1 MLRTKRTQVLK
12 NYLVTLL
19 DETEYDLKNHGD
31 QGGCHSPSADNT
43 LRVSLRSRRLERKK
57 ERAREKKTHARGEGV
72 LPLPSRVS
80 LSRAR
85 SFLHPLLPSAG

>member
-1 MLRTKRTQVLK
+1 MLRTKRTQALK

-31 QGGCHSPSADNT
+31 QGGCHSSSADNT

-57 ERAREKKTHARGEGV
+57 ERAREKKTHAIIILQIIRTPNTIIVAVV
-72 LPLPSRVS
+72 LNLAKTY
-80 LSRAR
+80 L
-85 SFLHPLLPSAG
+85 

>member
-57 ERAREKKTHARGEGV
+57 ERAREKKTHAIIILQIIRTPNTIIVAVV
-72 LPLPSRVS
+72 LNLAKTY
-80 LSRAR
+80 L
-85 SFLHPLLPSAG
+85 

>member
-1 MLRTKRTQVLK
+1 MLRTKRTQALK

-57 ERAREKKTHARGEGV
+57 ERAREKKTHAIIILQIIRTPNTIIVAVV
-72 LPLPSRVS
+72 LNLAKTY
-80 LSRAR
+80 L
-85 SFLHPLLPSAG
+85 

>member
-43 LRVSLRSRRLERKK
+43 LRVSLRSRRLEVVGARKNG
-57 ERAREKKTHARGEGV
+57 RARRHTRGEREH
-72 LPLPSRVS
+72 SRVS
-80 LSRAR
+80 LLRAR
-85 SFLHPLLPSAG
+85 SFLRPLLPSAC

>member
-1 MLRTKRTQVLK
+1 MLRTKRTQALK

-43 LRVSLRSRRLERKK
+43 LRVSLRSRRLERRK
-57 ERAREKKTHARGEGV
+57 ERAREKKTHAIIILQIIRTPNTIIVAVV
-72 LPLPSRVS
+72 LNLAKTY
-80 LSRAR
+80 L
-85 SFLHPLLPSAG
+85 

>member
-1 MLRTKRTQVLK
+1 MLRTKRTQALK

-57 ERAREKKTHARGEGV
+57 ERAREKKTHAIIILQIIRTPNTIIVNVV
-72 LPLPSRVS
+72 LNLAKTY
-80 LSRAR
+80 L
-85 SFLHPLLPSAG
+85 

>member
-1 MLRTKRTQVLK
+1 MLRTKRTQALK

-31 QGGCHSPSADNT
+31 QGGYHSPSADNT

-57 ERAREKKTHARGEGV
+57 ERAREKKTHAIIILQIIRTPNTIIVAVV
-72 LPLPSRVS
+72 LNLAKTY
-80 LSRAR
+80 L
-85 SFLHPLLPSAG
+85 